1 MLSKDIENLADMASW
16 YVEQGG
22 LPDLSYLAD
31 MVRILRN
38 LQGQALAMEGAT
50 IDDILAQPEVGVSNG
65 SNVVVLD
72 HWRGRKSNKTTGSAL

>member
-1 MLSKDIENLADMASW
+1 MLSDDIKNLADQVSW
-16 YVEQGG
+16 NVENG
-22 LPDLSYLAD
+22 LRPDLTYLAD

-72 HWRGRKSNKTTGSAL
+72 NWWGRKSDKTTGSAL